1 MEHGTH
7 RPRPLIYGEVL
18 FDCFPDGQE
27 VMGGAPFNVAW
38 HLQGFGA
45 APLFISRVGDDAQ
58 GARVRDAMR
67 NWHMDERGI
76 QLDPDHPTG
85 RVEIGLSETGHSFSI
100 LPDQAYDYIATGDA
114 LAAQA
119 ALGASPA
126 LLYHGSLIARG
137 PVSHATLAA
146 LRAASQ
152 APSFIDINLRAP
164 WWAAEQIEALLPEA
178 HWLKLNDEELT
189 SLRGPTSSVAA
200 AEAQAEQ
207 LRTAS
212 GIAWV
217 ILTRGAAGAS
227 FIGDALHRG
236 EAPRIQHLVDS
247 IGAGD
252 AFSAVTILGLLH
264 DWPMEL
270 TLERALAFAA
280 RICEQR
286 GATAPD
292 RALYT
297 ALRRDW
303 QL

>member
-58 GARVRDAMR
+58 GAQVRDAMR
-67 NWHMDERGI
+67 SWHMDERGM
-76 QLDPDHPTG
+76 QQDPDHPTG
-85 RVEIGLSETGHSFSI
+85 RVEIGLSGTGHSFSI

-119 ALGASPA
+119 ALGAPPA
-126 LLYHGSLIARG
+126 LLYYGSLIARG
-137 PVSHATLAA
+137 PVSRATLAA
-146 LRAASQ
+146 LRAADR
-152 APSFIDINLRAP
+152 APSFVDINLRTP
-164 WWAAEQIEALLPEA
+164 WWAAEQVEALLPEA
-178 HWLKLNDEELT
+178 HWLKLNDEELS
-189 SLRGPTSSVAA
+189 SLRGPTNSVAA

-207 LRTAS
+207 LRTES

-227 FIGDALHRG
+227 VIGDTLHRG
-236 EAPRIQHLVDS
+236 QPPKIDHLVDS

-264 DWPMEL
+264 DWPMDV
-270 TLERALAFAA
+270 TLERALGFAA

-292 RALYT
+292 HALYT
-297 ALRRDW
+297 KLRRDW